1 MSGTLWKILIFG
13 GIWALPNR
21 QDRLTRIKK
30 HNGKRNEVCMK
41 KSQWTFLCA
50 LALFLF
56 SAMPVGAFEIGA
68 RALYWFPTLTADIRV
83 DSDGRT
89 GTTLNLKD
97 KLDIRDES
105 FPTFEVFVGGGRH
118 NLSLAYTPLQYSG
131 STMLT
136 APITFDGKTFTSDVD
151 TELKIR
157 MLDLEYRYTF
167 LDMENILAGF
177 SFSAIGRI
185 KYIEGEAKMNAPAT
199 NIAAGYNGRAPIP
212 MVGLGTHIGLLAR
225 ILELRANV
233 TGVTYSGNYL
243 YEALADLSLT
253 PFPFLDIHAGY
264 KVIRLKIDRDDLFVD
279 SQFAGPYVGLTVS
292 F

>member
-1 MSGTLWKILIFG
+1 
-13 GIWALPNR
+13 
-21 QDRLTRIKK
+21 
-30 HNGKRNEVCMK
+30 MK
-41 KSQWTFLCA
+41 KIQWTSICA
-50 LALFLF
+50 LVLLLF

-97 KLDIRDES
+97 KLGIRDES
-105 FPTFEVFVGGGRH
+105 YPTFEVFIGGGRH
-118 NLSLAYTPLQYSG
+118 NLSLAYTPILYSG
-131 STMLT
+131 STML
-136 APITFDGKTFTSDVD
+136 ADPIIFDGKTFTGNID
-151 TELKIR
+151 TELKLR

-185 KYIEGEAKMNAPAT
+185 KYIEGEAKMNAPAA
-199 NIAAGYNGRAPIP
+199 NISAGFTGRAPVP
-212 MVGLGTHIGLLAR
+212 MVGLGAHIGLLAR
-225 ILELRANV
+225 VLEVRANV
-233 TGVTYSGNYL
+233 TGVTYSGSYL
-243 YEALADLSLT
+243 YEAQADLSLT

-264 KVIRLKIDRDDLFVD
+264 KVIRLKIDRDDLFAD
-279 SQFAGPYVGLTVS
+279 SQFAGPYIGLTVG

>member
-1 MSGTLWKILIFG
+1 
-13 GIWALPNR
+13 
-21 QDRLTRIKK
+21 
-30 HNGKRNEVCMK
+30 MK
-41 KSQWTFLCA
+41 KSQWTLLCV
-50 LALFLF
+50 LALLLF

-68 RALYWFPTLTADIRV
+68 RALYWFPTVTADIRV
-83 DSDGRT
+83 DSDGQT

-97 KLDIRDES
+97 NLGIRDES
-105 FPTFEVFVGGGRH
+105 FPTFEVFGGGGRH
-118 NLSLAYTPLQYSG
+118 HLSLAYTPIQYSG
-131 STMLT
+131 SAMLT
-136 APITFDGKTFTSDVD
+136 APIFFDGKTFTGNVD

-157 MLDLEYRYTF
+157 MLDLGYRYTF
-167 LDMENILAGF
+167 LDMENVLAGF
-177 SFSAIGRI
+177 SFSAIGQI
-185 KYIEGEAKMNAPAT
+185 KYIEGEAKMNAPST
-199 NIAAGYNGRAPIP
+199 GIAASYKGRAPVP

-233 TGVTYSGNYL
+233 TGITYSGNYL

-279 SQFAGPYVGLTVS
+279 SQFTGPYIGLTVG